1 MQKLLFDEYIATRN
15 KKNNM
20 CVKISHDP
28 IYTQTFE
35 KFTLDTIHEIDCI
48 KAMKQIPSQS
58 FDIAIADPPYNASKG
73 NIWKWDNTIR
83 LPGFGGNWQ
92 KVMANWDDIPL
103 AEYLTF
109 TLSWLS
115 EIKRLMKP
123 TGSLWVHGT
132 YHNIGIIN
140 FALQLLDIE
149 IINEVVWYKRN
160 SFPNLSGRRLT
171 ASHETIIWAH
181 TGGSKNRK
189 YYFNYQGSKE
199 MACPEDG
206 LKEIGKQMRTVWD
219 IPNNKNREELRYGKH
234 PTQKP
239 VRLLKRM
246 LSISAKE
253 GDVLLVPFGGAGSDC
268 VAARELG
275 IRFLAFETDEEYVRM
290 SRKRLHCCPPASNA
304 SFPLFVEPSRD
315 EESNKHWFRPRSV
328 KNIPSLIKWTGSKR
342 SQAQAIASQM
352 PSYRR
357 YFEPFVGG
365 GAVLYVAAV
374 PGSVAGDLY
383 EPLIQ
388 LWRLV
393 QSDPDKVLG
402 DYERQWGLLQEE
414 LAGIDVGTMKKGN
427 GLPRYYY
434 GIRTRFNQAGNAL
447 DLSFLMRT
455 CVNGIVRFN
464 DEGAFNNSFH
474 LSRKG
479 MEPGRFAH
487 AVQSWHR
494 VIQGVRFV
502 CQDYVDTVAEAES
515 GDFVYFDPP
524 YAGNRQRYIE
534 CLDLDRFFKTLD
546 GLNSRGVKWALSFDG
561 RRGGVDLTHGVPKEL
576 YKQHLLLNSGN
587 SAVGKVL
594 NGPVEV
600 VEESLYLNY

>member
-1 MQKLLFDEYIATRN
+1 
-15 KKNNM
+15 
-20 CVKISHDP
+20 
-28 IYTQTFE
+28 
-35 KFTLDTIHEIDCI
+35 
-48 KAMKQIPSQS
+48 
-58 FDIAIADPPYNASKG
+58 
-73 NIWKWDNTIR
+73 
-83 LPGFGGNWQ
+83 
-92 KVMANWDDIPL
+92 
-103 AEYLTF
+103 
-109 TLSWLS
+109 
-115 EIKRLMKP
+115 
-123 TGSLWVHGT
+123 
-132 YHNIGIIN
+132 
-140 FALQLLDIE
+140 
-149 IINEVVWYKRN
+149 
-160 SFPNLSGRRLT
+160 
-171 ASHETIIWAH
+171 
-181 TGGSKNRK
+181 
-189 YYFNYQGSKE
+189 

-206 LKEIGKQMRTVWD
+206 LKEPGKQMRTVWD
-219 IPNNKNREELRYGKH
+219 IPNNKQREEIQHGKH

-239 VRLLKRM
+239 IRLLKRM

-275 IRFLAFETDEEYVRM
+275 IRFLAFETDEEYVGI
-290 SRKRLHCCPPASNA
+290 SRKRLRCGVPASNA
-304 SFPLFVEPSRD
+304 SLPLFVEPSTD
-315 EESNKHWFRPRSV
+315 EESDKHWFRPRSV

-365 GAVLYVAAV
+365 GAVLYLAAV
-374 PGSVAGDLY
+374 PGSVASDLY

-393 QSDPDKVLG
+393 QSDPDKVVA
-402 DYERQWGLLQEE
+402 DYERQWGLLQED
-414 LAGIDVGTMKKGN
+414 LADIDVGTMKKGN

-434 GIRTRFNQAGNAL
+434 GVRTRFNQAGNAL

-464 DEGAFNNSFH
+464 DEGGFNNSFH
-474 LSRKG
+474 LLRKG
-479 MEPGRFAH
+479 MEPERFAH

-502 CQDYVDTVAEAES
+502 CQDYGDTVAEAES

-534 CLDLDRFFKTLD
+534 GLELDRFFKTLD
-546 GLNSRGVKWALSFDG
+546 GLNSRRVKWALSFDG

-576 YKQHLLLNSGN
+576 YQQQLLLNNGN

-594 NGPVEV
+594 NGPVEA